1 MRLQLRGEM
10 RLFTEEALER
20 ILTDAL
26 DVLRQV
32 PFQVQGTEEFFDHL
46 TDFGCCVDGERVSFP
61 ETAIDKVMD
70 RCAAERQAAR
80 KAREKR
86 TEKPWPSPN
95 ISTFTHGQALHICD
109 PETNDLRPATQ
120 ADLAAWCHLVDA
132 LEIPSRSHP
141 TFIPTD
147 VPVGSSDFHAFATI
161 LLNSTRPHAVSVYGA
176 PMLPFFIEACRIVKG
191 SIEAVK
197 TNPVFV
203 AKAWVTSP
211 FRLDRE
217 NLDVAMEARRLLGT
231 PLTFGHMP
239 VAGAST
245 PVTVAGA
252 LVQNTAESL
261 ALSAMRLAV
270 EDLPQRV
277 AGSQA
282 FMDMRHAAARQTGP
296 DMLLHRLAG
305 SEMDAYLYT
314 GTIETQATGWC
325 GAGASVVS
333 PQSLYEKAL
342 GMGFS
347 VALGARHLGVGC
359 LAFSDVGSPV
369 QLLLDLETARH
380 FQEMFREVRIDD
392 EHIGLDT
399 ILATA
404 PLGGRYLENEHTAR
418 FFREEC
424 WLPSFVD
431 FRSFLAWVHNP
442 VQMIEKAT
450 NKAGELLASAENR
463 CPLSDLQRQ
472 EVAQLMQEAD
482 AVASSTPGA

>member
-1 MRLQLRGEM
+1 MRLRLRGEM
-10 RLFTEEALER
+10 RLFEERDLER

-32 PFQVQGTEEFFDHL
+32 PFQVQGTEEFFDRL

-61 ETAIDKVMD
+61 QPVVDKVMD

-80 KAREKR
+80 KAREGR
-86 TEKPWPSPN
+86 TERPWPSPEV
-95 ISTFTHGQALHICD
+95 STFTHGQALHICD
-109 PETNDLRPATQ
+109 PEDNTLRPATR
-120 ADLAAWCHLVDA
+120 ADLAAWCHVVDA
-132 LEIPSRSHP
+132 LGIPSRSHP

-161 LLNSTRPHAVSVYGA
+161 ILNSTRAHAVSVYGA
-176 PMLPFFIEACRIVKG
+176 PMLPFFIEACRVVKG
-191 SIEAVK
+191 SLEAVK
-197 TNPVFV
+197 ADPVFV

-231 PLTFGHMP
+231 PVTFGHMP

-270 EDLPQRV
+270 DDLPQPI

-282 FMDMRHAAARQTGP
+282 FMDMRHAAPRQTGP

-305 SEMDAYLYT
+305 NEMDAYLYR

-325 GAGASVVS
+325 GTGASVVS
-333 PQSLYEKAL
+333 PQALYEKAL
-342 GMGFS
+342 GMGFG

-380 FQEMFREVRIDD
+380 FQEMLREVVVD
-392 EHIGLDT
+392 EAHIGLDT

-404 PLGGRYLENEHTAR
+404 PQGGRYLESEHTAR
-418 FFREEC
+418 FFREAC
-424 WLPSFVD
+424 WLPNFVD
-431 FRSFLAWVHNP
+431 FRAFLAWVHDP
-442 VQMIEKAT
+442 ARMIERA
-450 NKAGELLASAENR
+450 AAEARELLVSAENQ
-463 CPLSDLQRQ
+463 CPLSDGQRR
-472 EVAQLMQEAD
+472 EIARLMDEAD
-482 AVASSTPGA
+482 AVAGSAAG